1 MDRRDLIR
9 KIAVG
14 SATVIVMPSLLTSCE
29 KKDDPPAGGGNPPPG
44 GSNKITID
52 LTDTNYTA
60 LNTTGNSVVVSS
72 VIIANTGGGNFVA
85 LSAVCTH
92 QGCTVGYSAAS
103 NNFPCPCHGS
113 VFSST
118 GAVVNGPASTAL
130 KSYTVSKAGNVLTI
144 NLT

>member
-29 KKDDPPAGGGNPPPG
+29 KKDDQPAGGGNPPPG

-52 LTDTNYTA
+52 LTDTNYTS

-72 VIIANTGGGNFVA
+72 VIIANAGGGNFLA

-103 NNFPCPCHGS
+103 NNFPCPFHGS

-118 GAVVNGPASTAL
+118 GAVVNGPATTAL